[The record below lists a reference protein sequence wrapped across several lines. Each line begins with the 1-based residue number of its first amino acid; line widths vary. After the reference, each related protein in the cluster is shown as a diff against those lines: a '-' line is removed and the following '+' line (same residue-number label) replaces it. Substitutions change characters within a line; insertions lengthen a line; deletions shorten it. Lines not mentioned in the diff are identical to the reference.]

1 MDIFNFTKSKT
12 RKAILELYFNNP
24 EKKYYLRQLERITG
38 FPVSN
43 IRREML
49 KLEKTGLFEKEKQG
63 NLVYYFL
70 NTDSPIFNDVKN
82 ILDKTIGVEHQLK
95 ESFNDLKGL
104 TKAFIYG
111 SFADKTYDT
120 LSDIDIV
127 VSGKIDE
134 NELIEKIAALEK
146 KLGREIN
153 YLIYSDEEFSR
164 AKLKK
169 DSFIS
174 RILLKPTLKII
185 DKDENNR
192 RVRQ

>member
-82 ILDKTIGVEHQLK
+82 ILDKTIGVEHKLK
-95 ESFNDLKGL
+95 ESLNDLKGL

-146 KLGREIN
+146 RLGREIN

-164 AKLKK
+164 VDHINKILDNFKLYVSIKNK
-169 DSFIS
+169 
-174 RILLKPTLKII
+174 
-185 DKDENNR
+185 
-192 RVRQ
+192 

>member
-49 KLEKTGLFEKEKQG
+49 KLEKTGLFKKEKQG
-63 NLVYYFL
+63 NQVYYFL
-70 NTDSPIFNDVKN
+70 NTNSPIFNDVKN

-95 ESFNDLKGL
+95 ESLNDLKGL

-127 VSGKIDE
+127 VSGEIKED
-134 NELIEKIAALEK
+134 ELIEKIAALEK

-153 YLIYSDEEFSR
+153 YLIYSDEELSR
-164 AKLKK
+164 AKLEK

-185 DKDENNR
+185 DKNESNR